1 MKQTLWTRNYTLLI
15 TATILGSAGGIA
27 GNFALSFLVF
37 DETGSTLASALI
49 LASSFI
55 PGFLIPLVA
64 APWMD
69 RLPRK
74 PFLVFGDA
82 VNGLLYA
89 LAGIYLMFCSFS
101 YVGYLCFSLVLASL
115 GCFDSMAYQSIYP
128 KLIPAGLEQKG
139 YTISATLY
147 PVLRVIMMP
156 VAAVLLEALGV
167 AWILVFQG
175 GLSMLAALIESKI
188 QIQEEN
194 RMEGKHFSFYLWWSD
209 IQEAAAYLKK
219 ERGIRSIF
227 NYMAVTNG
235 MAGGYG
241 PLLVAFFRVTPG
253 FTTAMYSLFSVAE
266 FLGRSI
272 GGVVHYN
279 VRIPEKKRF
288 GFAFLVYQIYETMDM
303 CLLWLPYPLML
314 VNRAVC
320 GFLGVNSATL
330 RQAAVQKYIPDTL
343 RARINAYEEV
353 LILGA
358 SSLLTLVV
366 GALGEVLE
374 YKLCVTLC
382 GALTMAACWATIW
395 RNRPHVRKVYGTA
408 ETVDTNH

>member
-15 TATILGSAGGIA
+15 TATVLGSAGGIA
-27 GNFALSFLVF
+27 GGFALSFLVF

-49 LASSFI
+49 LAAEFI

-115 GCFDSMAYQSIYP
+115 GCFDSMAYQNIYP
-128 KLIPAGLEQKG
+128 KLIPAGMEQKG
-139 YTISATLY
+139 YAISATLY

-156 VAAVLLEALGV
+156 VAALLLETLGV
-167 AWILVFQG
+167 AWILIIQG
-175 GLSMLAALIESKI
+175 GLSMLAALIESRI
-188 QIQEEN
+188 QVQEIN
-194 RMEGKHFSFYLWWSD
+194 RMEGQEFSFRLWWSD
-209 IQEAAAYLKK
+209 IKEAAAYLKQ

-253 FTTAMYSLFSVAE
+253 FTSAMYSLFSVGE

-279 VRIPEKKRF
+279 VKIPEKKRF

-314 VNRAVC
+314 ANRAVC
-320 GFLGVNSATL
+320 GFLGVNSAAL
-330 RQAAVQKYIPDTL
+330 RQTAVQKYIPDAL
-343 RARINAYEEV
+343 RARLNAYEEV

-358 SSLLTLVV
+358 SSLLTLAV
-366 GALGEVLE
+366 GALGEVLD

-382 GALTMAACWATIW
+382 GALTIAVCWATIW
-395 RNRPHVRKVYGTA
+395 RNRPHVRKVY
-408 ETVDTNH
+408 ETQETSK